1 MLIAGHMVLAYFLT
15 QLFVKRWHIH
25 YSLPLLLAAAVLP
38 DLDFIFFP
46 IVTHHTLTHSITFWL
61 PICVGLILIK
71 RLEGIPYVVAIM
83 SHFLIGDI
91 ITGNPTLLYGFSDQT
106 FVNFRS
112 AIISQFGQEI
122 GMLYWS
128 AVDAIMV
135 CLFGL
140 YAVWKKNIPSIFLF
154 SLKHVLVL
162 GIVVLA
168 IFIGT
173 LKSQLLYVSQSQN
186 EITYAAYAMIILSQ
200 TVFAVMMIRGT
211 ERNSLRVPTHRPAP

>member
-15 QLFVKRWHIH
+15 QPFVKKWHIQ

-38 DLDFIFFP
+38 DLDFIFYP
-46 IVTHHTLTHSITFWL
+46 IVTHHTLTHSITFWSL
-61 PICVGLILIK
+61 ICVGLILI
-71 RLEGIPYVVAIM
+71 RRPEGLPYVVAIM
-83 SHFLIGDI
+83 SHFLIGDL

-106 FVNFRS
+106 FGNFRS
-112 AIISQFGQEI
+112 AIISQFGQDI

-140 YAVWKKNIPSIFLF
+140 YAVWKKNIPSIFSF
-154 SLKHVLVL
+154 SLRHVLVL
-162 GIVVLA
+162 GIVVLT
-168 IFIGT
+168 IFVGT
-173 LKSQLLYVSQSQN
+173 LKSQILYVTQSQN

-200 TVFAVMMIRGT
+200 IVFAVIIIRGT
-211 ERNSLRVPTHRPAP
+211 KRNSLKVLTHRPVP